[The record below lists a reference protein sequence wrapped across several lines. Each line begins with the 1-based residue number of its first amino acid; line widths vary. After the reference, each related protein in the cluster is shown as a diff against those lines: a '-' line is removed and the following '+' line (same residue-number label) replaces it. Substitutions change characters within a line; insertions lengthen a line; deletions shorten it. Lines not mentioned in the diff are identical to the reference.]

1 MNENMKKMFEPSEKV
16 QRMYEAVATFVEEE
30 RDLSTI
36 KVSEITSRAGI
47 GKGTA
52 YEYFV
57 SKEELLVYA
66 TMWLCGR
73 QMGQMTKEI
82 SKIEGFREKFFF
94 LLEWLQEH
102 KAYNELLIKSIK
114 DGFKGDC
121 EKLKTSVPEEL
132 VTYLRTYISDQI
144 NELFEL
150 GYQEGAIK
158 EKNKEKRILSF
169 VGTLMQFGFGVM
181 NLEENAIMQ
190 MSKRELM
197 EFTYE
202 CMIKALN

>member
-1 MNENMKKMFEPSEKV
+1 MNEIMKKMFEPSEKV

-114 DGFKGDC
+114 GRFKGDC

-132 VTYLRTYISDQI
+132 VMYLRNYISDQI

-150 GYQEGAIK
+150 GYQEGAVK
-158 EKNKEKRILSF
+158 EKNKEKRILIF
-169 VGTLMQFGFGVM
+169 IGALTQFGFGMM
-181 NLEENAIMQ
+181 NLEESNAMQ
-190 MSKRELM
+190 MNESELM

>member
-1 MNENMKKMFEPSEKV
+1 MNEIMKKMFEPSEKV

-114 DGFKGDC
+114 GGFKGDC

-132 VTYLRTYISDQI
+132 VMYLRNYISDQI

-150 GYQEGAIK
+150 GYQEGVWQRKMGSGNI
-158 EKNKEKRILSF
+158 
-169 VGTLMQFGFGVM
+169 
-181 NLEENAIMQ
+181 
-190 MSKRELM
+190 
-197 EFTYE
+197 YE
-202 CMIKALN
+202 

>member
-1 MNENMKKMFEPSEKV
+1 MNEIMKKMFEPSEKV

-52 YEYFV
+52 YEYFA
-57 SKEELLVYA
+57 SKEELLVQA
-66 TMWLCGR
+66 TLWLCGR
-73 QMGQMTKEI
+73 QMGQMIEEI

-114 DGFKGDC
+114 GGFKGDC
-121 EKLKTSVPEEL
+121 ENLKTSVPEEL
-132 VTYLRTYISDQI
+132 VMYLRNYISDQI
-144 NELFEL
+144 NGLFEL
-150 GYQEGAIK
+150 GYQEGAVK
-158 EKNKEKRILSF
+158 EKNKEKRILIF
-169 VGTLMQFGFGVM
+169 IGALTQFGFGMM
-181 NLEENAIMQ
+181 NLEESIAMQ
-190 MSKRELM
+190 MTEGELM

>member
-1 MNENMKKMFEPSEKV
+1 MNEIMKKMFEPSEKV

-52 YEYFV
+52 YEYFA
-57 SKEELLVYA
+57 SKEELLVQA
-66 TMWLCGR
+66 TLWLCGR
-73 QMGQMTKEI
+73 QMGQMIEEI

-114 DGFKGDC
+114 GGFKGDC

-132 VTYLRTYISDQI
+132 VMYLRNYISDQI
-144 NELFEL
+144 NGLFEL
-150 GYQEGAIK
+150 GYQEGAVK
-158 EKNKEKRILSF
+158 EKNKEKRILIF
-169 VGTLMQFGFGVM
+169 IGALTQFGFGMM
-181 NLEENAIMQ
+181 NLEESIAMQ
-190 MSKRELM
+190 MNERQLM